1 MAKKRHAE
9 EAPALSMTPMIDI
22 VFNLVIFFLIVTDL
36 TQKELENLVLPLAVK
51 AKEDK
56 AAEEEERVIIN
67 LVEKIDPKTKKPLGT
82 YEAIVKRK
90 KYTHAALKDYLLS
103 RANTLREDTKAE
115 GALVAP
121 SKIFVLIR
129 ADRSTPW
136 QEVQWIMQD
145 CADPY
150 VAIWKLQF
158 ATRDPS
164 QH

>member
-1 MAKKRHAE
+1 MAKRQSE
-9 EAPALSMTPMIDI
+9 EAPSLSMTPMIDI

-36 TQKELENLVLPLAVK
+36 TQKELENLVLPLALK

-56 AAEEEERVIIN
+56 AVEDEERVIIN
-67 LVEKIDPKTKKPLGT
+67 LVEKRQNGEGTGT
-82 YEAIVKRK
+82 YQAIVKK
-90 KYTHAALKDYLLS
+90 KEYTHEELKQLLEQ
-103 RANTLREDTKAE
+103 RANTAREPDILP

-121 SKIFVLIR
+121 SKIYVLIR

-145 CADPY
+145 CADPH

-158 ATRDPS
+158 ATRDLGED
-164 QH
+164 

>member
-1 MAKKRHAE
+1 
-9 EAPALSMTPMIDI
+9 MTPMIDI

-67 LVEKIDPKTKKPLGT
+67 LVEKTDPETRQPLGT
-82 YEAIVKRK
+82 YEAVVKRQP
-90 KYTHAALKDYLLS
+90 YTHEGLKALLKS
-103 RANTLREDTKAE
+103 RAETSREDTMAP
-115 GALVAP
+115 GALVPP
-121 SKIFVLIR
+121 SKIYVLIR

-136 QEVQWIMQD
+136 QQVQWIMQD